1 MNPQELEILNGK
13 IISLEREIE
22 DLKFILHRKTG
33 GGSSDLRSN
42 IVQPSTLPGGSITA
56 GSIDKAAI
64 GSNAVGDSELDYEF
78 ADVTIT
84 GTNTSGTSGVTS
96 GSIPIGYYLTAFTT
110 PVASYVQLAVSGT
123 TLTLTLSTAPG
134 AGNSCTFR
142 AVLIKL

>member
-1 MNPQELEILNGK
+1 MDELEK
-13 IISLEREIE
+13 FEFEEIKRQVE
-22 DLKFILHRKTG
+22 DLRFQLARKVG
-33 GGSSDLRSN
+33 GGSADIRGN